1 MSRDNRAPSWRER
14 HALKFLAVV
23 MGLAFGSTVTAQ
35 VGC

>member
-14 HALKFLAVV
+14 HALKILGVF
-23 MGLAFGSTVTAQ
+23 MGLAFGSTIIAQ